1 MSGKSET
8 KQQSTTEPWKPAQPA
23 LTSIL
28 GQLQGMIP
36 NSGITPGMESAFGQL
51 ESSAQQGNPFA
62 GQIGGVVGNLLNGG
76 GATAQAPAIQS
87 AFDTFKAQTN
97 PLASNTNYD
106 PMQTPGL
113 ADSLKTMM
121 GDIGTSINGQFAAAG
136 RDLSGMNTQT
146 LARGLTQGLAP
157 ILTQQY
163 NQNVQNQQG
172 AASNLYNAGNTTG
185 GLLAGL
191 DMLADLVDVDRHGR
205 IEVAHDALDVVKRHL
220 PDPEEAEDVVDA
232 IGVEIAAEPCEAGA
246 PPGVVIPL
254 HDLPVI
260 SREAPVLAF
269 HGEGI
274 RRRAGLRGPWV
285 AETVSVEKAD
295 ESAPNHAGLA
305 RAGLAQAV
313 ACRSARPSGQPS
325 TPALPGPTLEN
336 STKINMACGGPGFP
350 AGRR

>member
-28 GQLQGMIP
+28 GQLQGLIP

-51 ESSAQQGNPFA
+51 ESNAQQGNPFA

-191 DMLADLVDVDRHGR
+191 NQQGIANQVQGVTS
-205 IEVAHDALDVVKRHL
+205 ANDALTAQNYGPATLLQLEQLKQGIPMQNL
-220 PDPEEAEDVVDA
+220 GLLTQ
-232 IGVEIAAEPCEAGA
+232 IGVPI
-246 PPGVVIPL
+246 
-254 HDLPVI
+254 
-260 SREAPVLAF
+260 
-269 HGEGI
+269 
-274 RRRAGLRGPWV
+274 AGLGSQSQGTSTTKQPWSQTFAQV
-285 AETVSVEKAD
+285 AG
-295 ESAPNHAGLA
+295 GLG
-305 RAGLAQAV
+305 GLF
-313 ACRSARPSGQPS
+313 
-325 TPALPGPTLEN
+325 
-336 STKINMACGGPGFP
+336 GGMK
-350 AGRR
+350 

>member
-1 MSGKSET
+1 MGGKSET

-23 LTSIL
+23 LNSIL
-28 GQLQGMIP
+28 GQLQGLIP
-36 NSGITPGMESAFGQL
+36 NSGITPGRESEFGQL
-51 ESSAQQGNPFA
+51 ESNAQQGNPFA
-62 GQIGGVVGNLLNGG
+62 GQIGGVVGDLLNGG

-191 DMLADLVDVDRHGR
+191 NQQGVNNQVQGIASSNDAVTAQNYGPATMLQLEQLKQG
-205 IEVAHDALDVVKRHL
+205 IPMQNLGL
-220 PDPEEAEDVVDA
+220 LTQ
-232 IGVEIAAEPCEAGA
+232 IGVPI
-246 PPGVVIPL
+246 
-254 HDLPVI
+254 
-260 SREAPVLAF
+260 
-269 HGEGI
+269 
-274 RRRAGLRGPWV
+274 AGLGSQSQGTSSTTQPWSQ
-285 AETVSVEKAD
+285 TF
-295 ESAPNHAGLA
+295 
-305 RAGLAQAV
+305 AQA
-313 ACRSARPSGQPS
+313 A
-325 TPALPGPTLEN
+325 
-336 STKINMACGGPGFP
+336 GGLGSLF
-350 AGRR
+350 GGGNR

>member
-1 MSGKSET
+1 MGGKSET

-28 GQLQGMIP
+28 GQLQGLIP

-51 ESSAQQGNPFA
+51 ENNAQQGNPFA
-62 GQIGGVVGNLLNGG
+62 GQIGGVVGDLLNGG

-191 DMLADLVDVDRHGR
+191 NQQGIANQVQG
-205 IEVAHDALDVVKRHL
+205 ITSANDALTAQNYGPATMLQLEQLKQGIPMQNL
-220 PDPEEAEDVVDA
+220 GLLTQ
-232 IGVEIAAEPCEAGA
+232 IGVPI
-246 PPGVVIPL
+246 
-254 HDLPVI
+254 
-260 SREAPVLAF
+260 
-269 HGEGI
+269 
-274 RRRAGLRGPWV
+274 AGLGTQSQGTSTTKQPWSQTFSQV
-285 AETVSVEKAD
+285 AG
-295 ESAPNHAGLA
+295 GL
-305 RAGLAQAV
+305 GSLF
-313 ACRSARPSGQPS
+313 
-325 TPALPGPTLEN
+325 
-336 STKINMACGGPGFP
+336 GGGN
-350 AGRR
+350 R

>member
-1 MSGKSET
+1 MGGKSET

-28 GQLQGMIP
+28 GQLQGLIP

-51 ESSAQQGNPFA
+51 ESNAQQGNPFA

-191 DMLADLVDVDRHGR
+191 NQQGIANQVQGVTS
-205 IEVAHDALDVVKRHL
+205 ANDALTAQNYGPATLLQLEQLKQGIPMKNL
-220 PDPEEAEDVVDA
+220 GLLTQ
-232 IGVEIAAEPCEAGA
+232 IGVPI
-246 PPGVVIPL
+246 
-254 HDLPVI
+254 
-260 SREAPVLAF
+260 
-269 HGEGI
+269 
-274 RRRAGLRGPWV
+274 AGLGTQSQGTSTQQMSG
-285 AETVSVEKAD
+285 AQQFGTI
-295 ESAPNHAGLA
+295 AG
-305 RAGLAQAV
+305 GL
-313 ACRSARPSGQPS
+313 GNIGKF
-325 TPALPGPTLEN
+325 LWG
-336 STKINMACGGPGFP
+336 
-350 AGRR
+350 

>member
-28 GQLQGMIP
+28 GQLQGLIP

-51 ESSAQQGNPFA
+51 ESNAQQGNPFA

-191 DMLADLVDVDRHGR
+191 NQQGIANQVQGVTS
-205 IEVAHDALDVVKRHL
+205 ANDALTAQNYGPATLLQLEQLKQGIPMQNL
-220 PDPEEAEDVVDA
+220 GLLTQ
-232 IGVEIAAEPCEAGA
+232 IGVPI
-246 PPGVVIPL
+246 
-254 HDLPVI
+254 
-260 SREAPVLAF
+260 
-269 HGEGI
+269 
-274 RRRAGLRGPWV
+274 AGLGTQSQGTSTTKQPWSQTFAQV
-285 AETVSVEKAD
+285 AG
-295 ESAPNHAGLA
+295 GLG
-305 RAGLAQAV
+305 GLF
-313 ACRSARPSGQPS
+313 
-325 TPALPGPTLEN
+325 
-336 STKINMACGGPGFP
+336 GGGK
-350 AGRR
+350 

>member
-1 MSGKSET
+1 
-8 KQQSTTEPWKPAQPA
+8 
-23 LTSIL
+23 
-28 GQLQGMIP
+28 
-36 NSGITPGMESAFGQL
+36 MESAFGQL

-191 DMLADLVDVDRHGR
+191 NQQGIANQVQGVTS
-205 IEVAHDALDVVKRHL
+205 ANDALTAQNYGPATMLQLEQLKQGIPMQNL
-220 PDPEEAEDVVDA
+220 GLLTQ
-232 IGVEIAAEPCEAGA
+232 IGVPI
-246 PPGVVIPL
+246 
-254 HDLPVI
+254 
-260 SREAPVLAF
+260 
-269 HGEGI
+269 
-274 RRRAGLRGPWV
+274 AGLGTQSQGTSNPL
-285 AETVSVEKAD
+285 S
-295 ESAPNHAGLA
+295 
-305 RAGLAQAV
+305 
-313 ACRSARPSGQPS
+313 
-325 TPALPGPTLEN
+325 
-336 STKINMACGGPGFP
+336 
-350 AGRR
+350 

>member
-1 MSGKSET
+1 MGGKSET

-28 GQLQGMIP
+28 GQLQGLIP

-51 ESSAQQGNPFA
+51 ESNAQQGNPFA

-191 DMLADLVDVDRHGR
+191 NQQGIANQVQGVTS
-205 IEVAHDALDVVKRHL
+205 ANDALTAQNYGPATMLQLEQLKQGIPMKNL
-220 PDPEEAEDVVDA
+220 GLLTQ
-232 IGVEIAAEPCEAGA
+232 IGVPI
-246 PPGVVIPL
+246 
-254 HDLPVI
+254 
-260 SREAPVLAF
+260 
-269 HGEGI
+269 
-274 RRRAGLRGPWV
+274 AGLGSQSQGTSTTKQPWSQTFSQV
-285 AETVSVEKAD
+285 AG
-295 ESAPNHAGLA
+295 GL
-305 RAGLAQAV
+305 GNIGKFLW
-313 ACRSARPSGQPS
+313 G
-325 TPALPGPTLEN
+325 
-336 STKINMACGGPGFP
+336 
-350 AGRR
+350 

>member
-1 MSGKSET
+1 MGGKSET

-28 GQLQGMIP
+28 GQLQGLIP

-191 DMLADLVDVDRHGR
+191 NQQGIANQVQGVTS
-205 IEVAHDALDVVKRHL
+205 ANDALTAQNYGPATLLQLEQLKQGIPMQNL
-220 PDPEEAEDVVDA
+220 GLLTQ
-232 IGVEIAAEPCEAGA
+232 IGVPI
-246 PPGVVIPL
+246 
-254 HDLPVI
+254 
-260 SREAPVLAF
+260 
-269 HGEGI
+269 
-274 RRRAGLRGPWV
+274 AGLGSQSQGTSTTKQPWSQTFAQV
-285 AETVSVEKAD
+285 AG
-295 ESAPNHAGLA
+295 GLG
-305 RAGLAQAV
+305 GLF
-313 ACRSARPSGQPS
+313 
-325 TPALPGPTLEN
+325 
-336 STKINMACGGPGFP
+336 GGGK
-350 AGRR
+350 

>member
-1 MSGKSET
+1 MGGKSET

-28 GQLQGMIP
+28 GQLQGLIP

-191 DMLADLVDVDRHGR
+191 NQQGIANQVQGVTS
-205 IEVAHDALDVVKRHL
+205 ANDALTAQNYGPATLLQLEQLKQGIPMQNL
-220 PDPEEAEDVVDA
+220 GLLTQ
-232 IGVEIAAEPCEAGA
+232 IGVPI
-246 PPGVVIPL
+246 
-254 HDLPVI
+254 
-260 SREAPVLAF
+260 
-269 HGEGI
+269 
-274 RRRAGLRGPWV
+274 AGLGTQSQGTSTTKQPWSQ
-285 AETVSVEKAD
+285 TFSQI
-295 ESAPNHAGLA
+295 AG
-305 RAGLAQAV
+305 GLG
-313 ACRSARPSGQPS
+313 S
-325 TPALPGPTLEN
+325 LF
-336 STKINMACGGPGFP
+336 GGGN
-350 AGRR
+350 R

>member
-28 GQLQGMIP
+28 GQLQGLIP

-51 ESSAQQGNPFA
+51 ESNAQQGNPFA

-191 DMLADLVDVDRHGR
+191 NQQGIANQVQG
-205 IEVAHDALDVVKRHL
+205 ITSANDALTAQNYGPATMLQLEQLKQGIPMQNL
-220 PDPEEAEDVVDA
+220 GLLTQ
-232 IGVEIAAEPCEAGA
+232 IGVPI
-246 PPGVVIPL
+246 
-254 HDLPVI
+254 
-260 SREAPVLAF
+260 
-269 HGEGI
+269 
-274 RRRAGLRGPWV
+274 AGLGSQSQGTSTTKQPWSQTFAQV
-285 AETVSVEKAD
+285 AG
-295 ESAPNHAGLA
+295 GLG
-305 RAGLAQAV
+305 GLF
-313 ACRSARPSGQPS
+313 
-325 TPALPGPTLEN
+325 
-336 STKINMACGGPGFP
+336 GGMK
-350 AGRR
+350 

>member
-1 MSGKSET
+1 MGVKSET

-28 GQLQGMIP
+28 GQLQGLIP

-191 DMLADLVDVDRHGR
+191 NQQGIANQVQGVTS
-205 IEVAHDALDVVKRHL
+205 ANDALTAQNYGPATLLQLEQLKQGIPMQNL
-220 PDPEEAEDVVDA
+220 GLLTQ
-232 IGVEIAAEPCEAGA
+232 IGVPI
-246 PPGVVIPL
+246 
-254 HDLPVI
+254 
-260 SREAPVLAF
+260 
-269 HGEGI
+269 
-274 RRRAGLRGPWV
+274 AGLGSQSQGTSTTKQPWSQTFSQV
-285 AETVSVEKAD
+285 AG
-295 ESAPNHAGLA
+295 GL
-305 RAGLAQAV
+305 GSLF
-313 ACRSARPSGQPS
+313 
-325 TPALPGPTLEN
+325 
-336 STKINMACGGPGFP
+336 GGGN
-350 AGRR
+350 R

>member
-1 MSGKSET
+1 MGGKSET
-8 KQQSTTEPWKPAQPA
+8 TQQSTTEPWKPAQPA

-28 GQLQGMIP
+28 GQLQGQIA
-36 NSGITPGMESAFGQL
+36 NSGLTSGMQNAFGQL
-51 ESSAQQGNPFA
+51 ESNAQQGNPFA
-62 GQIGGVVGNLLNGG
+62 GQIGNVASNLLNGG

-172 AASNLYNAGNTTG
+172 AASNLYNAGNTTSGLLSGLNQQGVNNQVQGIASSNDAVTAQNYGPATMLQLEQLKQGIPMQNLGLLTQIGVPIAGLGTQSQGTSSTTQPWSQTFAQVAG
-185 GLLAGL
+185 GLGSL
-191 DMLADLVDVDRHGR
+191 
-205 IEVAHDALDVVKRHL
+205 
-220 PDPEEAEDVVDA
+220 
-232 IGVEIAAEPCEAGA
+232 
-246 PPGVVIPL
+246 
-254 HDLPVI
+254 
-260 SREAPVLAF
+260 F
-269 HGEGI
+269 
-274 RRRAGLRGPWV
+274 
-285 AETVSVEKAD
+285 
-295 ESAPNHAGLA
+295 
-305 RAGLAQAV
+305 
-313 ACRSARPSGQPS
+313 
-325 TPALPGPTLEN
+325 
-336 STKINMACGGPGFP
+336 GGGKK
-350 AGRR
+350 

>member
-28 GQLQGMIP
+28 GQLQGLIP

-87 AFDTFKAQTN
+87 AFDTFNAQTN

-191 DMLADLVDVDRHGR
+191 NQQGIANQVQG
-205 IEVAHDALDVVKRHL
+205 ITSANDALTAQNYGPATMLQLEQLKQGIPMQNL
-220 PDPEEAEDVVDA
+220 GLLTQ
-232 IGVEIAAEPCEAGA
+232 IGVPI
-246 PPGVVIPL
+246 
-254 HDLPVI
+254 
-260 SREAPVLAF
+260 
-269 HGEGI
+269 
-274 RRRAGLRGPWV
+274 AGLGTQSQGTSTTKQPWSQTFAQV
-285 AETVSVEKAD
+285 AG
-295 ESAPNHAGLA
+295 GLG
-305 RAGLAQAV
+305 GLF
-313 ACRSARPSGQPS
+313 
-325 TPALPGPTLEN
+325 
-336 STKINMACGGPGFP
+336 GGGK
-350 AGRR
+350 

>member
-28 GQLQGMIP
+28 GQLQGLIP
-36 NSGITPGMESAFGQL
+36 NSGLTPGMESAFGQL
-51 ESSAQQGNPFA
+51 ESNAQQGNPFA
-62 GQIGGVVGNLLNGG
+62 GQIGNVANNLLSGG

-191 DMLADLVDVDRHGR
+191 NQQGIANQVQG
-205 IEVAHDALDVVKRHL
+205 ITSANDALTAQNYGPATMLQLEQLKQGIPMQNL
-220 PDPEEAEDVVDA
+220 GLLTQ
-232 IGVEIAAEPCEAGA
+232 IGVPI
-246 PPGVVIPL
+246 
-254 HDLPVI
+254 
-260 SREAPVLAF
+260 
-269 HGEGI
+269 
-274 RRRAGLRGPWV
+274 AGLGTQSQGTSTTKQPWSQTFAQV
-285 AETVSVEKAD
+285 AG
-295 ESAPNHAGLA
+295 GLG
-305 RAGLAQAV
+305 GLF
-313 ACRSARPSGQPS
+313 
-325 TPALPGPTLEN
+325 
-336 STKINMACGGPGFP
+336 GGMK
-350 AGRR
+350 

>member
-28 GQLQGMIP
+28 GQLQGLIP

-51 ESSAQQGNPFA
+51 ESNAQQGNPFA

-191 DMLADLVDVDRHGR
+191 NQQGIANQVQGVTS
-205 IEVAHDALDVVKRHL
+205 ANDALTAQNYGPATLLQLEQLKQGIPMQNL
-220 PDPEEAEDVVDA
+220 GLLTQ
-232 IGVEIAAEPCEAGA
+232 IGVPI
-246 PPGVVIPL
+246 
-254 HDLPVI
+254 
-260 SREAPVLAF
+260 
-269 HGEGI
+269 
-274 RRRAGLRGPWV
+274 AGLGSQSQGTSTTKQPWSQ
-285 AETVSVEKAD
+285 TFSQI
-295 ESAPNHAGLA
+295 AG
-305 RAGLAQAV
+305 GLG
-313 ACRSARPSGQPS
+313 S
-325 TPALPGPTLEN
+325 LF
-336 STKINMACGGPGFP
+336 GGGN
-350 AGRR
+350 R

>member
-1 MSGKSET
+1 MGGKSET

-28 GQLQGMIP
+28 GQLQGLIP

-191 DMLADLVDVDRHGR
+191 NQQGIANQVQG
-205 IEVAHDALDVVKRHL
+205 ITSANDALTAQNYGPATLLQLEQLKQGIPMQNL
-220 PDPEEAEDVVDA
+220 GLLTQ
-232 IGVEIAAEPCEAGA
+232 IGVPI
-246 PPGVVIPL
+246 
-254 HDLPVI
+254 
-260 SREAPVLAF
+260 
-269 HGEGI
+269 
-274 RRRAGLRGPWV
+274 AGLGSQSQGTSTTKQPWSQTFSQV
-285 AETVSVEKAD
+285 AG
-295 ESAPNHAGLA
+295 GL
-305 RAGLAQAV
+305 GSLF
-313 ACRSARPSGQPS
+313 
-325 TPALPGPTLEN
+325 
-336 STKINMACGGPGFP
+336 GGGN
-350 AGRR
+350 R

>member
-28 GQLQGMIP
+28 GQLQGLIP

-191 DMLADLVDVDRHGR
+191 NQQGIANQVQG
-205 IEVAHDALDVVKRHL
+205 ITSANDALTAQNYGPATMLQLEQLKQGIPMQNL
-220 PDPEEAEDVVDA
+220 GLLTQ
-232 IGVEIAAEPCEAGA
+232 IGVPI
-246 PPGVVIPL
+246 
-254 HDLPVI
+254 
-260 SREAPVLAF
+260 
-269 HGEGI
+269 
-274 RRRAGLRGPWV
+274 AGLGSQSQGTSTTKQPWSQTFAQV
-285 AETVSVEKAD
+285 AG
-295 ESAPNHAGLA
+295 GLG
-305 RAGLAQAV
+305 GLF
-313 ACRSARPSGQPS
+313 
-325 TPALPGPTLEN
+325 
-336 STKINMACGGPGFP
+336 GGGK
-350 AGRR
+350 

>member
-28 GQLQGMIP
+28 GQLQGLIP

-51 ESSAQQGNPFA
+51 ESNAQQGNPFA

-191 DMLADLVDVDRHGR
+191 NQQGIANQVQGVTS
-205 IEVAHDALDVVKRHL
+205 ANDALTAQNYGPATLLQLEQLKQGIPMQNL
-220 PDPEEAEDVVDA
+220 GLLTQ
-232 IGVEIAAEPCEAGA
+232 IGVPI
-246 PPGVVIPL
+246 
-254 HDLPVI
+254 
-260 SREAPVLAF
+260 
-269 HGEGI
+269 
-274 RRRAGLRGPWV
+274 AGLGSQSQGTSTTKQPWSQTFAQV
-285 AETVSVEKAD
+285 AG
-295 ESAPNHAGLA
+295 GLG
-305 RAGLAQAV
+305 GLF
-313 ACRSARPSGQPS
+313 
-325 TPALPGPTLEN
+325 
-336 STKINMACGGPGFP
+336 GGGK
-350 AGRR
+350 

>member
-1 MSGKSET
+1 MGGTSET

-51 ESSAQQGNPFA
+51 ESNAQQGNPFA
-62 GQIGGVVGNLLNGG
+62 GQIGNVANNLLSGG

-191 DMLADLVDVDRHGR
+191 NQQGIANQVQG
-205 IEVAHDALDVVKRHL
+205 ITSANDALTAQNYGPATLLQLEQLKQGIPMQNL
-220 PDPEEAEDVVDA
+220 GLLTQ
-232 IGVEIAAEPCEAGA
+232 IGVPI
-246 PPGVVIPL
+246 
-254 HDLPVI
+254 
-260 SREAPVLAF
+260 
-269 HGEGI
+269 
-274 RRRAGLRGPWV
+274 AGLGTQSQGTSTTTQPWSQTF
-285 AETVSVEKAD
+285 AQT
-295 ESAPNHAGLA
+295 AG
-305 RAGLAQAV
+305 GL
-313 ACRSARPSGQPS
+313 
-325 TPALPGPTLEN
+325 
-336 STKINMACGGPGFP
+336 GGLFG
-350 AGRR
+350 GGK

>member
-1 MSGKSET
+1 MGGKSET

-28 GQLQGMIP
+28 GQLQGLIP

-51 ESSAQQGNPFA
+51 ESNAQQGNPFA

-191 DMLADLVDVDRHGR
+191 NQQGIANQVQGVTS
-205 IEVAHDALDVVKRHL
+205 ANDALTAQNYGPATMLQLEQLKQGIPMQNL
-220 PDPEEAEDVVDA
+220 GLLTQ
-232 IGVEIAAEPCEAGA
+232 IGVPI
-246 PPGVVIPL
+246 
-254 HDLPVI
+254 
-260 SREAPVLAF
+260 
-269 HGEGI
+269 
-274 RRRAGLRGPWV
+274 AGLGSQSQGTSTTKQPWSQTFAQV
-285 AETVSVEKAD
+285 AG
-295 ESAPNHAGLA
+295 GLG
-305 RAGLAQAV
+305 GLF
-313 ACRSARPSGQPS
+313 
-325 TPALPGPTLEN
+325 
-336 STKINMACGGPGFP
+336 GG
-350 AGRR
+350 RK

>member
-1 MSGKSET
+1 MGGKSET

-28 GQLQGMIP
+28 GQLQGLIP

-51 ESSAQQGNPFA
+51 ESNAQQGNPFA

-191 DMLADLVDVDRHGR
+191 NQQGIANQVQGVTS
-205 IEVAHDALDVVKRHL
+205 ANDALTAQNYGPATMLQLEQLKQGIPMQNL
-220 PDPEEAEDVVDA
+220 GLLTQ
-232 IGVEIAAEPCEAGA
+232 IGVPI
-246 PPGVVIPL
+246 
-254 HDLPVI
+254 
-260 SREAPVLAF
+260 
-269 HGEGI
+269 
-274 RRRAGLRGPWV
+274 AGLGSQSQGTSTTKQPWSQQFG
-285 AETVSVEKAD
+285 TI
-295 ESAPNHAGLA
+295 AG
-305 RAGLAQAV
+305 GL
-313 ACRSARPSGQPS
+313 GNIGKF
-325 TPALPGPTLEN
+325 LWG
-336 STKINMACGGPGFP
+336 
-350 AGRR
+350 

>member
-8 KQQSTTEPWKPAQPA
+8 KQQSTTEPWRPAQPA
-23 LTSIL
+23 LNSIL
-28 GQLQGMIP
+28 GQLQGLIP
-36 NSGITPGMESAFGQL
+36 NSGLTSGMQSAIGQL
-51 ESSAQQGNPFA
+51 ESNAQQGNPFA

-191 DMLADLVDVDRHGR
+191 NQQGIANQVQGVTS
-205 IEVAHDALDVVKRHL
+205 ANDALTAQNYGPATLLQLEQLKQGIPMQNL
-220 PDPEEAEDVVDA
+220 GLLTQ
-232 IGVEIAAEPCEAGA
+232 IGVPI
-246 PPGVVIPL
+246 
-254 HDLPVI
+254 
-260 SREAPVLAF
+260 
-269 HGEGI
+269 
-274 RRRAGLRGPWV
+274 AGLGSQSQGTSTTKQPWSQTFAQV
-285 AETVSVEKAD
+285 AG
-295 ESAPNHAGLA
+295 GLG
-305 RAGLAQAV
+305 GLF
-313 ACRSARPSGQPS
+313 
-325 TPALPGPTLEN
+325 
-336 STKINMACGGPGFP
+336 GGGK
-350 AGRR
+350 

>member
-1 MSGKSET
+1 MGGKST
-8 KQQSTTEPWKPAQPA
+8 TTQSSTTEPWKPAQPA

-28 GQLQGMIP
+28 GQLQGLIP

-191 DMLADLVDVDRHGR
+191 NQQGIANQVQGVTSANDALTAQNYGPATLLQLEQLKQGIPMQNLGLLTQIGVPIAGLGTQSQGTSTTKQPWSQTFGQIAGGLGSLWKSDRRAKADIEQVGELVDGT
-205 IEVAHDALDVVKRHL
+205 
-220 PDPEEAEDVVDA
+220 
-232 IGVEIAAEPCEAGA
+232 
-246 PPGVVIPL
+246 PG
-254 HDLPVI
+254 
-260 SREAPVLAF
+260 
-269 HGEGI
+269 
-274 RRRAGLRGPWV
+274 
-285 AETVSVEKAD
+285 
-295 ESAPNHAGLA
+295 
-305 RAGLAQAV
+305 
-313 ACRSARPSGQPS
+313 
-325 TPALPGPTLEN
+325 
-336 STKINMACGGPGFP
+336 
-350 AGRR
+350 

>member
-1 MSGKSET
+1 MGGKSET

-28 GQLQGMIP
+28 GQLQGLIP

-51 ESSAQQGNPFA
+51 ESNAQQGNPFA

-191 DMLADLVDVDRHGR
+191 NQQGIANQVQGVTS
-205 IEVAHDALDVVKRHL
+205 ANDALTAQNYGPATLLQLEQLKQGIPMQNL
-220 PDPEEAEDVVDA
+220 GLLTQ
-232 IGVEIAAEPCEAGA
+232 IGVPI
-246 PPGVVIPL
+246 
-254 HDLPVI
+254 
-260 SREAPVLAF
+260 
-269 HGEGI
+269 
-274 RRRAGLRGPWV
+274 AGLGSQSQGTSTTKQPWSQTFAQV
-285 AETVSVEKAD
+285 AG
-295 ESAPNHAGLA
+295 GLG
-305 RAGLAQAV
+305 GLF
-313 ACRSARPSGQPS
+313 
-325 TPALPGPTLEN
+325 
-336 STKINMACGGPGFP
+336 GGGK
-350 AGRR
+350 

>member
-1 MSGKSET
+1 MGGKSET

-28 GQLQGMIP
+28 GQLQGLIP

-191 DMLADLVDVDRHGR
+191 NQQGIANQVQG
-205 IEVAHDALDVVKRHL
+205 ITSANDALTAQNYGPATMLQLEQLKQGIPMQNL
-220 PDPEEAEDVVDA
+220 GLLTQ
-232 IGVEIAAEPCEAGA
+232 IGVPI
-246 PPGVVIPL
+246 
-254 HDLPVI
+254 
-260 SREAPVLAF
+260 
-269 HGEGI
+269 
-274 RRRAGLRGPWV
+274 AGLGSQSQGTSTTKQPWSQTFSQV
-285 AETVSVEKAD
+285 AG
-295 ESAPNHAGLA
+295 GL
-305 RAGLAQAV
+305 GSLF
-313 ACRSARPSGQPS
+313 
-325 TPALPGPTLEN
+325 
-336 STKINMACGGPGFP
+336 GGGN
-350 AGRR
+350 R

>member
-1 MSGKSET
+1 MGGKSET

-28 GQLQGMIP
+28 GQLQGLIP

-191 DMLADLVDVDRHGR
+191 NQQGIANQVQGVTS
-205 IEVAHDALDVVKRHL
+205 ANDALTAQNYGPATLLQLEQLKQGIPMQNL
-220 PDPEEAEDVVDA
+220 GLLTQ
-232 IGVEIAAEPCEAGA
+232 IGVPI
-246 PPGVVIPL
+246 
-254 HDLPVI
+254 
-260 SREAPVLAF
+260 
-269 HGEGI
+269 
-274 RRRAGLRGPWV
+274 AGLGTQSQGTSTTKQPWSQTFSQV
-285 AETVSVEKAD
+285 AG
-295 ESAPNHAGLA
+295 GL
-305 RAGLAQAV
+305 GSLF
-313 ACRSARPSGQPS
+313 
-325 TPALPGPTLEN
+325 
-336 STKINMACGGPGFP
+336 GGGN
-350 AGRR
+350 R

>member
-28 GQLQGMIP
+28 GQLQGLIP

-191 DMLADLVDVDRHGR
+191 NQQGIANQVQGVTS
-205 IEVAHDALDVVKRHL
+205 ANDALTAQNYGPATLLQLEQLKQGIPMQNL
-220 PDPEEAEDVVDA
+220 GLLTQ
-232 IGVEIAAEPCEAGA
+232 IGVPI
-246 PPGVVIPL
+246 
-254 HDLPVI
+254 
-260 SREAPVLAF
+260 
-269 HGEGI
+269 
-274 RRRAGLRGPWV
+274 AGLGSQSQGTSTTKQPWSQTFAQV
-285 AETVSVEKAD
+285 AG
-295 ESAPNHAGLA
+295 GLG
-305 RAGLAQAV
+305 GLF
-313 ACRSARPSGQPS
+313 
-325 TPALPGPTLEN
+325 
-336 STKINMACGGPGFP
+336 GGGK
-350 AGRR
+350 

>member
-1 MSGKSET
+1 MGGKST
-8 KQQSTTEPWKPAQPA
+8 TTQSSTTEPWKPSQPA

-28 GQLQGMIP
+28 GQLQGLIP

-191 DMLADLVDVDRHGR
+191 NQQGIANQVQGVTS
-205 IEVAHDALDVVKRHL
+205 ANDALTAQNYGPATMLQLEQLKQGIPMQNL
-220 PDPEEAEDVVDA
+220 GLLTQ
-232 IGVEIAAEPCEAGA
+232 IGVPI
-246 PPGVVIPL
+246 
-254 HDLPVI
+254 
-260 SREAPVLAF
+260 
-269 HGEGI
+269 
-274 RRRAGLRGPWV
+274 AGLGSQSQGTSTTKQPWSQTFAQV
-285 AETVSVEKAD
+285 AG
-295 ESAPNHAGLA
+295 GLG
-305 RAGLAQAV
+305 GLF
-313 ACRSARPSGQPS
+313 G
-325 TPALPGPTLEN
+325 
-336 STKINMACGGPGFP
+336 CGK
-350 AGRR
+350 

>member
-51 ESSAQQGNPFA
+51 ESNAQQGNPFA
-62 GQIGGVVGNLLNGG
+62 GQIGNVANNLLSGG

-97 PLASNTNYD
+97 PLASNTDYNPYN
-106 PMQTPGL
+106 TPGF
-113 ADSLKTMM
+113 ADALKTAM
-121 GDIGTSINGQFAAAG
+121 GDIGTSINSQFAAAG

-146 LARGLTQGLAP
+146 LARGLSQGVAP
-157 ILTQQY
+157 TIANQY

-191 DMLADLVDVDRHGR
+191 NQQGIANQVQG
-205 IEVAHDALDVVKRHL
+205 ITSANDALTAQNYGPATMLQLEQLKQGIPMQNL
-220 PDPEEAEDVVDA
+220 GLLTQ
-232 IGVEIAAEPCEAGA
+232 IGVPI
-246 PPGVVIPL
+246 
-254 HDLPVI
+254 
-260 SREAPVLAF
+260 
-269 HGEGI
+269 
-274 RRRAGLRGPWV
+274 AGLGTQSQGTSTTTQPWSQTFAQV
-285 AETVSVEKAD
+285 AG
-295 ESAPNHAGLA
+295 GL
-305 RAGLAQAV
+305 GSL
-313 ACRSARPSGQPS
+313 
-325 TPALPGPTLEN
+325 L
-336 STKINMACGGPGFP
+336 GGMK
-350 AGRR
+350 

>member
-28 GQLQGMIP
+28 GQLQGLIP

-191 DMLADLVDVDRHGR
+191 NQQGIANQVQGVTS
-205 IEVAHDALDVVKRHL
+205 ANDALTAQNYGPATLLQLEQLKQGIPMQNL
-220 PDPEEAEDVVDA
+220 GLLTQ
-232 IGVEIAAEPCEAGA
+232 IGVPI
-246 PPGVVIPL
+246 
-254 HDLPVI
+254 
-260 SREAPVLAF
+260 
-269 HGEGI
+269 
-274 RRRAGLRGPWV
+274 AGLGTQSQGTSTTKQPWSQTFAQV
-285 AETVSVEKAD
+285 AG
-295 ESAPNHAGLA
+295 GLG
-305 RAGLAQAV
+305 GLF
-313 ACRSARPSGQPS
+313 
-325 TPALPGPTLEN
+325 
-336 STKINMACGGPGFP
+336 GGGK
-350 AGRR
+350 

>member
-1 MSGKSET
+1 MGGKSET

-28 GQLQGMIP
+28 GQLQGLIP

-191 DMLADLVDVDRHGR
+191 NQQGIANQVQGVTS
-205 IEVAHDALDVVKRHL
+205 ANDALTAQNYGPATLLQLEQLKQGIPMQNL
-220 PDPEEAEDVVDA
+220 GLLTQ
-232 IGVEIAAEPCEAGA
+232 IGVPI
-246 PPGVVIPL
+246 
-254 HDLPVI
+254 
-260 SREAPVLAF
+260 
-269 HGEGI
+269 
-274 RRRAGLRGPWV
+274 AGLGSQSQGTSTTKQPWSQQFG
-285 AETVSVEKAD
+285 TI
-295 ESAPNHAGLA
+295 AG
-305 RAGLAQAV
+305 GL
-313 ACRSARPSGQPS
+313 GNIGKF
-325 TPALPGPTLEN
+325 LWG
-336 STKINMACGGPGFP
+336 
-350 AGRR
+350 

>member
-1 MSGKSET
+1 MGGKSET

-28 GQLQGMIP
+28 GQLQGLIP

-51 ESSAQQGNPFA
+51 ESNAQQGNPFA

-191 DMLADLVDVDRHGR
+191 NQQGIANQVQGVTS
-205 IEVAHDALDVVKRHL
+205 ANDALTAQNYGPATLLQLEQLKQGIPMQNL
-220 PDPEEAEDVVDA
+220 GLLTQ
-232 IGVEIAAEPCEAGA
+232 IGVPI
-246 PPGVVIPL
+246 
-254 HDLPVI
+254 
-260 SREAPVLAF
+260 
-269 HGEGI
+269 
-274 RRRAGLRGPWV
+274 AGLGSQSQGTSTTKQPWSQTFSQV
-285 AETVSVEKAD
+285 AG
-295 ESAPNHAGLA
+295 GL
-305 RAGLAQAV
+305 GSLF
-313 ACRSARPSGQPS
+313 
-325 TPALPGPTLEN
+325 
-336 STKINMACGGPGFP
+336 GGGN
-350 AGRR
+350 R

>member
-28 GQLQGMIP
+28 GQLQGLIP

-51 ESSAQQGNPFA
+51 ESNAQQGNPFA

-191 DMLADLVDVDRHGR
+191 NQQGIANQVQGVTS
-205 IEVAHDALDVVKRHL
+205 ANDALTAQNYGPATLLQLEQLKQGIPMQNL
-220 PDPEEAEDVVDA
+220 GLLTQ
-232 IGVEIAAEPCEAGA
+232 IGVPI
-246 PPGVVIPL
+246 
-254 HDLPVI
+254 
-260 SREAPVLAF
+260 
-269 HGEGI
+269 
-274 RRRAGLRGPWV
+274 AGLGSQSQGTSTTKQPWSQTFAQV
-285 AETVSVEKAD
+285 AG
-295 ESAPNHAGLA
+295 GL
-305 RAGLAQAV
+305 GSLF
-313 ACRSARPSGQPS
+313 
-325 TPALPGPTLEN
+325 
-336 STKINMACGGPGFP
+336 GGGN
-350 AGRR
+350 R

>member
-28 GQLQGMIP
+28 GQLQGLIP

-51 ESSAQQGNPFA
+51 ESNAQQGNPFA

-136 RDLSGMNTQT
+136 RDLSGM
-146 LARGLTQGLAP
+146 
-157 ILTQQY
+157 
-163 NQNVQNQQG
+163 
-172 AASNLYNAGNTTG
+172 
-185 GLLAGL
+185 
-191 DMLADLVDVDRHGR
+191 
-205 IEVAHDALDVVKRHL
+205 
-220 PDPEEAEDVVDA
+220 
-232 IGVEIAAEPCEAGA
+232 
-246 PPGVVIPL
+246 
-254 HDLPVI
+254 I
-260 SREAPVLAF
+260 S
-269 HGEGI
+269 
-274 RRRAGLRGPWV
+274 
-285 AETVSVEKAD
+285 
-295 ESAPNHAGLA
+295 
-305 RAGLAQAV
+305 
-313 ACRSARPSGQPS
+313 
-325 TPALPGPTLEN
+325 
-336 STKINMACGGPGFP
+336 
-350 AGRR
+350 

>member
-1 MSGKSET
+1 MGGKSET

-28 GQLQGMIP
+28 GQLQGLIP

-51 ESSAQQGNPFA
+51 ESNAQQGNPFA

-191 DMLADLVDVDRHGR
+191 NQQGIANQVQGVTS
-205 IEVAHDALDVVKRHL
+205 ANDALTAQNYGPATMLQLEQLKQGIPMKNL
-220 PDPEEAEDVVDA
+220 GLLTQ
-232 IGVEIAAEPCEAGA
+232 IGVPI
-246 PPGVVIPL
+246 
-254 HDLPVI
+254 
-260 SREAPVLAF
+260 
-269 HGEGI
+269 
-274 RRRAGLRGPWV
+274 AGLGTQSQGTSTQQMSG
-285 AETVSVEKAD
+285 AQQFGTI
-295 ESAPNHAGLA
+295 AG
-305 RAGLAQAV
+305 GL
-313 ACRSARPSGQPS
+313 GNIGKF
-325 TPALPGPTLEN
+325 LWG
-336 STKINMACGGPGFP
+336 
-350 AGRR
+350 